1 MRVTESRL
9 RRVIRQVIR
18 ESYEF
23 PTKRG
28 MELLEKIYM
37 DMVPIGGQYNPLMD
51 SIKSEYK
58 RKCGSCVSCEVFD
71 VTKTGEG
78 ASFGVKSENGQEC
91 QMVLRMSS
99 FGGPEIIVELLELK
113 EGDQVRVLHVERP
126 YSGTRQDWGGCEGI
140 VDSINIESGVC
151 TIIDLQG
158 QLRPLVDCPMTREHL
173 ELVSSDS
180 SGIDS
185 IRDHISDTVNQ
196 DMPMESVLRRVI
208 RKELKRR

>member
-1 MRVTESRL
+1 MRITERRL

-23 PTKRG
+23 PTKSG

-37 DMVPIGGQYNPLMD
+37 DMVPVGGQFVPLMD
-51 SIKSEYK
+51 SIKSEYT
-58 RKCGSCVSCEVFD
+58 RNCGSCVSCEVFD

-91 QMVLRMSS
+91 QMVLRMNS
-99 FGGPEIIVELLELK
+99 FGRPEITVELLKLE

-126 YSGTRQDWGGCEGI
+126 YSGTRQDWGGVEGI
-140 VDSINIESGVC
+140 VDSINIERGVC

-158 QLRPLVDCPMTREHL
+158 QLRPLVDCPMTGEHL
-173 ELVSSDS
+173 KVVSSGS
-180 SGIDS
+180 SGIDN
-185 IRDHISDTVNQ
+185 IRDYMSDTVNQ
-196 DMPMESVLRRVI
+196 DMPMESVLRRAI

>member
-1 MRVTESRL
+1 MKISENRL

-37 DMVPIGGQYNPLMD
+37 DMVPVGGQFVPLMD
-51 SIKSEYK
+51 SIKSEYT
-58 RKCGSCVSCEVFD
+58 RKCGSCVSCKVFD
-71 VTKTGEG
+71 VTKTREG

-91 QMVLRMSS
+91 QMVLRKNS
-99 FGGPEIIVELLELK
+99 FGRPEITVELLDIQ

-126 YSGTRQDWGGCEGI
+126 YSGTRQDWGGVEGI
-140 VDSINIESGVC
+140 VHSIDIERGVC
-151 TIIDLQG
+151 TILDLRG
-158 QLRPLVDCPMTREHL
+158 HLSPLVDCPMTGVHIEV
-173 ELVSSDS
+173 VSTNLG
-180 SGIDS
+180 GIDS